1 MPLLIRATTTPIV
14 AVSAIVV
21 AVSALALRL
30 RLSHLGLSPSSFA
43 LPDLPAFDP
52 DNRLCGIDV
61 ERIGDGDLVY
71 PECLVVVVVS
81 ASDDDDDDDQGGG
94 APGTMFA
101 SLGDGRV
108 VRLTGIDEPS
118 GPTWSTVL
126 RTGPS
131 VDALTRG
138 GASAAADEE
147 DEDDD
152 DDYDDDRGGDYGRR
166 CGSGGPSDDHPIHG
180 PSEHICGRPL
190 GMWLSTPS
198 SGRTTTTRRREDDV
212 LLVADAYRGL
222 LSVSGNIYG
231 LPGPGKAEVR
241 VLATRADSDPP
252 GYKFALLNSVLQ
264 IPDDSGGDVYMT
276 ETSTRFQRRR
286 IFHAVMDGA
295 PDGRLLRYRPK
306 EKTVEVVADG
316 IYMANGLALT
326 HDGTGLLVVSGVRIL
341 RYDISSGTLDTTR
354 PFVDAMPGTGDN
366 VKTMDVLPNGERRRC
381 YWVALGGTYKRPF
394 SILKFLSDMPMLRS
408 VLLAIVPY
416 RKLIDL
422 IPKWTALA
430 VYGEDGALIDT
441 LTDDGGTA
449 TTGGEDG
456 KATTVGGVT
465 APWIS
470 EAEPAGDYLYL
481 ASWYNPFLARIDKRD
496 IKFE

>member
-1 MPLLIRATTTPIV
+1 MPLLLRATTTPVV

-21 AVSALALRL
+21 VIAALALRL
-30 RLSHLGLSPSSFA
+30 RLSYLGLYPSSFA

-52 DNRLCGIDV
+52 DNRLYGIDV
-61 ERIGDGDLVY
+61 ERIGVGDLVY
-71 PECLVVVVVS
+71 PECLVVVT
-81 ASDDDDDDDQGGG
+81 ASDDDQGGG
-94 APGTMFA
+94 APRTMFA

-138 GASAAADEE
+138 GTSAADEE
-147 DEDDD
+147 D
-152 DDYDDDRGGDYGRR
+152 DYDRGGDYGRR

-190 GMWLSTPS
+190 GMWLSPPPPGRS
-198 SGRTTTTRRREDDV
+198 STRRREDGDV
-212 LLVADAYRGL
+212 LLIADAYRGL
-222 LSVSGNIYG
+222 LSVTGNIYG
-231 LPGPGKAEVR
+231 PGPAKGVR

-252 GYKFALLNSVLQ
+252 EYTFALLNSVLQ

-286 IFHAVMDGA
+286 IFHAFMDGA

-306 EKTVEVVADG
+306 EGTVEVAAKG

-326 HDGTGLLVVSGVRIL
+326 HDGTGLLIVSGVRIL
-341 RYDISSGTLDTTR
+341 RYDISSGTLDTAR
-354 PFVDAMPGTGDN
+354 PFVEAMPGTGDN
-366 VKTMDVLPNGERRRC
+366 VKAMDVLPNGEKRRC
-381 YWVALGGTYKRPF
+381 YWAGLGGPYKRPL
-394 SILKFLSDMPMLRS
+394 SILKFLSTRPMLRS

-416 RKLIDL
+416 RNIIDL
-422 IPKWTALA
+422 IPKWTGLA
-430 VYGEDGALIDT
+430 VYDEDGALIAT
-441 LTDDGGTA
+441 LTDDGGI
-449 TTGGEDG
+449 TTTGEDG
-456 KATTVGGVT
+456 KMATGGGVT

-470 EAEPAGDYLYL
+470 EAEPARDYLYL